1 MITLKPGVSV
11 ARCSNHKEPR
21 VSGDFLSYEV
31 TDFEHNFWKKLS
43 NVERTALR
51 DEASS
56 RCFYEVLHDAI
67 NKKKKFS

>member
-1 MITLKPGVSV
+1 MITLKPGASV
-11 ARCSNHKEPR
+11 AKCPNHKEPK

-31 TDFEHNFWKKLS
+31 TDSEHNSWKKLS
-43 NVERTALR
+43 NEERTALR

-67 NKKKKFS
+67 SRNKKV